1 MFKLGSLC
9 IALCLPAAL
18 LADFSYDQV
27 TKMSGGA
34 MAGVMK
40 FAGAFSKQLREPMQ
54 ATVAVKG
61 NRMVHWTR
69 DNAQIIDLD
78 SETIT
83 SVNFARKQYSVM
95 TFAEMTQAMERGMQ
109 RMQSGRKSE
118 APAESKPADTK
129 MDLKVD
135 IKETGQTRQI
145 AGYNARQVI
154 LSMKLEGTDQKTGQ
168 KGAMIVTNDMWLAPA
183 VAGYEEIQEF
193 HKKMAMKMAW
203 TPGASAM
210 AAGIGADMS
219 RGMAGIAKEA
229 AKMEGIPLLQV
240 MKMTP
245 TADGQPVTASSG
257 AEGQAPP
264 PQQSQAKSKPETPSL
279 TGALAGRLG
288 GFGGFGRKKK
298 AAEPAKE
305 EPKQEAAA
313 PAAASS
319 PGEPATLMEMTT
331 EMSGL
336 SRTADESKFA
346 IPAGFKK
353 VESEL
358 QKMR

>member
-1 MFKLGSLC
+1 MFKKLGLPC
-9 IALCLPAAL
+9 LALCLPAAV

-40 FAGAFSKQLREPMQ
+40 FAGAFSKQLREPVQ
-54 ATVAVKG
+54 STVAVKG
-61 NRMVHWTR
+61 NRMVHWTK

-83 SVNFARKQYSVM
+83 SVSFAKKQYSVM

-109 RMQSGRKSE
+109 RMQSSRKSE
-118 APAESKPADTK
+118 APAEGKPSDTK
-129 MDLKVD
+129 MDLKVE

-145 AGYNARQVI
+145 AGYNTKQVI
-154 LSMKLEGTDQKTGQ
+154 LSMQLEGTDQKTGQ
-168 KGAMIVTNDMWLAPA
+168 KGAMLVTNDMWLAPT
-183 VAGYEEIQEF
+183 VAGYEEIREF

-210 AAGIGADMS
+210 AAGLGSDMS
-219 RGMAGIAKEA
+219 KGMAGIAKEA
-229 AKMEGIPLLQV
+229 AKMEGVPLLQV

-245 TADGQPVTASSG
+245 TADGQPVSSASG

-264 PQQSQAKSKPETPSL
+264 PQPQAKPKPETPSL
-279 TGALAGRLG
+279 SGALAGRLG

-298 AAEPAKE
+298 AAEPVKE

-319 PGEPATLMEMTT
+319 SEPATLMEMTT

-336 SRTADESKFA
+336 SRTADESKFT